1 MNVEDIYK
9 LTYRAQNDR
18 FSDSDNIILLT
29 FDDNYVDQS
38 VNLILSVAKYHPGGV
53 SFLCVCPPLREEN
66 YRTLLELSQGVQIRS
81 YTGAEDMASGRW
93 VSGAV
98 LRLFAPWLLEG
109 SFHKVLYMDS
119 DILCTGSLDVL
130 FREEVPLLA
139 MCAEISGNVSD
150 DRLKVVRPLMPS
162 QIYCNSGVL
171 VLNLDAFRE
180 NYAFGDIYRGVGEL
194 RGKVTYLDQDFLNI
208 YFQGKITILNPFFFN
223 NQTYELR
230 KTEFY
235 KPALRQCSLIHF
247 SVGKPWLYKTRIRF
261 ILLYLK
267 HSQYP
272 PMIRKVRRTLAK
284 SILYSP
290 IRIARRIVSR
300 IIHFFD

>member
-1 MNVEDIYK
+1 MNAEDIYR

-18 FSDSDNIILLT
+18 FSDSDNIVLLT
-29 FDDNYVDQS
+29 FDDNYMDQS
-38 VNLILSVAKYHPGGV
+38 ANLILSIAKYHPSGV
-53 SFLCVCPPLREEN
+53 SFLCICPALQEEN
-66 YRTLLELSQGVQIRS
+66 YRTLLNLSQGVQVRS
-81 YTGAEDMASGRW
+81 YVGAEDMSSGRW

-98 LRLFAPWLLEG
+98 LRLFAPWLLEDT
-109 SFHKVLYMDS
+109 FHKVLYMDS

-130 FREEVPLLA
+130 FCENFPLVA
-139 MCAEISGNVSD
+139 MCAEISGNVSK
-150 DRLKVVRPLMPS
+150 DRLEVIRPLMPS

-171 VLNLDAFRE
+171 VMNLDAFRE
-180 NYAFGDIYRGVGEL
+180 DYSFQEIYQGVTAL

-208 YFQGKITILNPFFFN
+208 YFQGKISILNPYFFN
-223 NQTYELR
+223 NQAYELR

-247 SVGKPWLYKTRIRF
+247 SVGKPWLYKTRLRF

-272 PMIRKVRRTLAK
+272 PMLRKVRRTLAK

-290 IRIARRIVSR
+290 IRIARRIASH
-300 IIHFFD
+300 IIHALD